1 MILSA
6 EQAGLPAVRPGRW
19 DMTGLSVEEGIST
32 RDITAVYSDPYIL
45 RVGHDDR
52 PAAPIHHPAVTYLS
66 ARIDGQFVGAFM
78 SIEFSDIEYEL
89 HALLHRKAVYRSR
102 ELTRLL
108 TDWAFSHPIERV
120 TAYIIEGL
128 ESAFNFCRKI
138 GFTYEGTRRNA
149 CRQGGV
155 LKDVYVLGM
164 TRAEWSE
171 TR

>member
-1 MILSA
+1 MMLAA
-6 EQAGLPAVRPGRW
+6 ETSGLPAVRPIW
-19 DMTGLSVEEGIST
+19 DMTGLSVTAGITSEQLE
-32 RDITAVYSDPYIL
+32 AVYSDPYIL

-52 PAAPIHHPAVTYLS
+52 PAAPIYHPAVTYLT
-66 ARIDGQFVGAFM
+66 ANINGKFAGAFM
-78 SIEFSDIEYEL
+78 SIEFSDIEFEL
-89 HALLHRKAVYRSR
+89 HALLHRHAVYRSR

-149 CRQGGV
+149 CRQNGQ
-155 LKDVYVLGM
+155 LKDVYILGM
-164 TRAEWSE
+164 TRGEWSA